1 MNESQSQTE
10 FFKLI
15 LNYPRIF
22 IFWNRYEKSCNIEA
36 LMQSMETMSHS
47 EIILSKFFM
56 SVWLG
61 ENKNFN
67 FLEAASSLGE
77 NERRM
82 IAAWF
87 INPFWP

>member
-1 MNESQSQTE
+1 
-10 FFKLI
+10 
-15 LNYPRIF
+15 
-22 IFWNRYEKSCNIEA
+22 
-36 LMQSMETMSHS
+36 MQGMETMSHS
-47 EIILSKFFM
+47 EFILSKFFM

-67 FLEAASSLGE
+67 FLEAASSLKE

-87 INPFWP
+87 MNPFWP